1 MKKLLALI
9 AGVMLVLSAHSPAQ
23 AAVIDLPAV
32 VTITP
37 NPADASTSPTVTV
50 EVTVTNNTGAAKPV
64 GMRLKA
70 NGLTASQLKY
80 QSCSITP
87 APGVSWGCGEYVT
100 SPNLEFG
107 YSSPNL
113 AAGAS
118 RTFTTTFKV
127 YQYTPT
133 GTYQMEYWAVSGSDT
148 GPVADTPDLELS

>member
-9 AGVMLVLSAHSPAQ
+9 AGIMLVFATPTMAQ

-37 NPADASTSPTVTV
+37 NPADASTSPIVTV

-64 GMRLKA
+64 GLRLRA

-80 QSCSITP
+80 QSCNITP
-87 APGVSWGCGEYVT
+87 SPGVSWGCGEYVT
-100 SPNLEFG
+100 SPSLEFG
-107 YSSPNL
+107 YSSPSL

-127 YQYTPT
+127 YQYTPI

-148 GPVADTPDLELS
+148 GPVTDTPDLELN